1 MNIGPKE
8 SRKRLRM
15 AAAAFA
21 LGVGLLVA
29 LIYTDAGRWWRIAL
43 FLPFWIGSLGFFQF
57 MERT

>member
-21 LGVGLLVA
+21 LSVGLLVA
-29 LIYTDAGRWWRIAL
+29 LMLTGANSWWRIVL
-43 FLPFWIGSLGFFQF
+43 FLPFWAGSLGFFQF
-57 MERT
+57 MEKT